1 MRSAL
6 EQAERPERSC
16 CCAPW
21 CPQPCAGAAGR
32 ATPAAAPIPA
42 LTASQRA
49 SKHTEIFGAE
59 NVWVPRAWQNQILSN
74 YYKKRIVVVPLGGLF
89 RHIKC

>member
-42 LTASQRA
+42 LTAFQRA
-49 SKHTEIFGAE
+49 SKHTEIFWGRECVGAQSLAESNSVKLLQKE
-59 NVWVPRAWQNQILSN
+59 NCGRSI
-74 YYKKRIVVVPLGGLF
+74 RGPL
-89 RHIKC
+89 